1 MPLLNEDHF
10 CLVCACVFL
19 LKASCAH
26 VMTIFKL
33 VTGSIFVN
41 RWFLLCE
48 RTAKLLCLCNRG
60 CGVCFV
66 SGRERESVCEGCVCV
81 RGVKPKPLSLADG
94 HSEDGLTQEQ
104 WGPLTKTTPPR
115 HVASLSP
122 WQPPMGQGAG

>member
-1 MPLLNEDHF
+1 M
-10 CLVCACVFL
+10 
-19 LKASCAH
+19 
-26 VMTIFKL
+26 
-33 VTGSIFVN
+33 
-41 RWFLLCE
+41 CE
-48 RTAKLLCLCNRG
+48 RTAKLLLLCNRG

-66 SGRERESVCEGCVCV
+66 SGRERESVCV